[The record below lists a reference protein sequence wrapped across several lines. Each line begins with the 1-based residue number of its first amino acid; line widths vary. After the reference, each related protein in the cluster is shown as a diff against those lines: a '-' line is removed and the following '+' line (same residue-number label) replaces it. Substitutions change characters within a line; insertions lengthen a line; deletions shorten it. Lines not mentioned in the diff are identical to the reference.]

1 VTAIIDPAAERAEA
15 FGERMMDML
24 NTSSLA
30 VMISLGHRTGLLDAL
45 GTLPP
50 STSEG
55 IATATGLNE
64 RYIREWLGAMV
75 TGDIVEYNPQDKTYF
90 LPREYAPMLTRD
102 GGADNAAPLMQ
113 YITYMG
119 AVEDRLIDC
128 FNNGGGLWYDEF
140 PRFHEL
146 MEGDSGQSVLPALID
161 IILPAVPG
169 LPDRLSKGIDVLD
182 VGCGR
187 GRAVNLM
194 AAHYPNSRFVGFDI
208 SAEAVEYA
216 REYARKEGL
225 TNVEFRVGDA
235 ATYVEPGKYDLIATF
250 DAIHDQKDPAAVL
263 ANIAASL
270 KPDGTYLMQDI
281 RSSVHL
287 ERNKEIQPIS
297 PTLYAISLAHRMTVS
312 LAVGGAGLGT
322 MWGEEKA
329 REMLGEAGFANVDK
343 HEFEHDF
350 QNNWYVVTK

>member
-1 VTAIIDPAAERAEA
+1 MTAVIDPAAERAEA

-30 VMISLGHRTGLLDAL
+30 VMISLGHRTGLLDQLA
-45 GTLPP
+45 TLPP
-50 STSEG
+50 STSDE
-55 IATATGLNE
+55 IASATGLNE

-75 TGDIVEYNPQDKTYF
+75 TGGVVTYDPARQTYS
-90 LPREYAPMLTRD
+90 LPREYAPMLTRA

-119 AVEDRLIDC
+119 MVEDRLIDC
-128 FNNGGGLWYDEF
+128 FRNGGGLWYEEF

-169 LPDRLSKGIDVLD
+169 LPERLEAGIDVLD

-194 AAHYPNSRFVGFDI
+194 AAHYPNSRFVGYDI
-208 SAEAVEYA
+208 SEEAVDYA
-216 REYARKEGL
+216 REYAGRDGI

-235 ATYVEPGKYDLIATF
+235 ATYVEPGTYDLISTF
-250 DAIHDQKDPAAVL
+250 DAVHDQKDPAAVL

-270 KPDGTYLMQDI
+270 KPDGVYLMQDI

-287 ERNKEIQPIS
+287 EKNKEIQPLS
-297 PTLYAISLAHRMTVS
+297 PTLFAISLAHCMTVS

-329 REMLGEAGFANVDK
+329 REMLAEAGFTNVDK